1 MPNTKDINF
10 SNHVLKVLI
19 YGPSGTGKTY
29 ASRTLP
35 KPIYLFDLEL
45 GTICLAG
52 EDITYDTY
60 VDLDP
65 NKPTAWLRFKKKLE
79 QEVAHPQY
87 ASYVIDPLTGVQR
100 ILMNHILALNQNVD
114 GLMAIGH
121 WGMFAGHMS
130 SLVWKFPVLGKH
142 LVVTAHEKEK
152 TEPIQMKGQPK
163 KGVGLKPGE
172 PPIKP
177 SVYTKALPDE
187 LTNRFN
193 EMYHAEVS
201 RMGGYEWRTEPT
213 SLYVAKS
220 RLAATHP
227 WLKGMI
233 EQDFT
238 ALLEGLKKEGK
249 NVSKV

>member
-1 MPNTKDINF
+1 MNTKDIDFKNYIGKF
-10 SNHVLKVLI
+10 LI

-29 ASRTLP
+29 SARTLP
-35 KPIYLFDLEL
+35 KPVYLFDLEG
-45 GTICLAG
+45 GTASLAG

-60 VDLDP
+60 MDLDA
-65 NKPTAWLRFKKKLE
+65 KRPTAWLAFKRKLE
-79 QEVAHPQY
+79 QEVSHPQY

-100 ILMNHILALNQNVD
+100 ILMNHILALNQNAD

-130 SLVWKFPVLGKH
+130 SLIWKFPSLGRH

-152 TEPIQMKGQPK
+152 SEPIQIKGQT

-177 SVYTKALPDE
+177 SIYTKALPDE
-187 LTNRFN
+187 LTNRFD

-213 SLYVAKS
+213 SIYVAKS
-220 RLAATHP
+220 RLAAKHP

-233 EQDFT
+233 KQDFT
-238 ALLEGLKKEGK
+238 ALLERLKNGSNK
-249 NVSKV
+249 

>member
-1 MPNTKDINF
+1 MPNTKDIDFKNYIGKWL
-10 SNHVLKVLI
+10 V

-35 KPIYLFDLEL
+35 KPVYLFDLEG
-45 GTICLAG
+45 GTASLAG

-60 VDLDP
+60 MDLDSKRP
-65 NKPTAWLRFKKKLE
+65 DAWLRFKRKLE
-79 QEVAHPQY
+79 QEIASPHY
-87 ASYVIDPLTGVQR
+87 ASYVIDPLTGMQR
-100 ILMNHILALNQNVD
+100 ILMNHILYLNQKPD
-114 GLMAIGH
+114 TLMEINH

-130 SLVWKFPVLGKH
+130 MLIWKFPGLGKH

-152 TEPIQMKGQPK
+152 TEPIAIKGHT

-177 SVYTKALPDE
+177 SIYTKALPDE
-187 LTNRFN
+187 LTNRFD
-193 EMYHAEVS
+193 EVYHAEVS
-201 RMGGYEWRTEPT
+201 RIGGYEWRTEAT

-220 RLAATHP
+220 RLAAKHP

-233 EQDFT
+233 KQDFT
-238 ALLEGLKKEGK
+238 ALLEGLKKGGK
-249 NVSKV
+249 KQ